1 MVGAEFLRDLEP
13 VGNGVETDHADA
25 RLALCHG
32 ATIEPEQAEPL
43 HDNASPSAI
52 SAASVTE
59 AIVATP
65 QFSGVASSSLNSSGS
80 LRIQV
85 PGRM

>member
-1 MVGAEFLRDLEP
+1 M
-13 VGNGVETDHADA
+13 T
-25 RLALCHG
+25 
-32 ATIEPEQAEPL
+32 T
-43 HDNASPSAI
+43 ASPRAM
-52 SAASVTE
+52 SAASVTD

-65 QFSGVASSSLNSSGS
+65 QLSGVASSSLNSSGS